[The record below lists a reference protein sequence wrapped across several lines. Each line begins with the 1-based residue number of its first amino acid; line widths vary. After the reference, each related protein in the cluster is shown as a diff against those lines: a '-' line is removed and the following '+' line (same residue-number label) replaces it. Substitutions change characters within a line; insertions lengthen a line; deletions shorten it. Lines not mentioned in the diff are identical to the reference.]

1 MWPFKKQIEQRETQ
15 PFTDAVVAALHA
27 QVSGSANG
35 DPSGLAAL
43 ETCACLYARA
53 FAATKIKGD
62 ERTKVIT
69 PEFMALVG
77 RNLIRRGG
85 SVHVIEV
92 LQGSKL
98 ALLPVGS
105 WDVRG
110 YGPLET
116 GWQYRVDLFGPSG
129 NYTKFIHGAGVVHC
143 RYSIDPARPWF
154 GVSPLGWSRTTA
166 TLIANLE
173 LRLAQE
179 ASAPV
184 GNLLSVPQHDG
195 DNSDDDPLAML
206 KKDLGRLAG
215 GTAFVETVSN
225 AWGEGRAAAPQSD
238 WKQQRLGA
246 DPPIALDALR
256 THSSE
261 AVYSACGVPISLAT
275 DADGTSQR
283 EAYRRFI
290 MLSVEP
296 LLKTVKAE
304 LEVKLETS
312 IEFDLTGLWA
322 HDLQGRA
329 TSFQKLVAGSVSVNE
344 ALVTSGLMADD
355 A

>member
-1 MWPFKKQIEQRETQ
+1 MWPFKKQIEQRETG
-15 PFTDAVVAALHA
+15 PFTDAVISALYA

-53 FAATKIKGD
+53 FAAATIKGD

-69 PEFMALVG
+69 PDFMALVG
-77 RNLIRRGG
+77 RNLIRRGE
-85 SVHVIEV
+85 SVHMIEV
-92 LQGSKL
+92 EDDHII
-98 ALLPVGS
+98 LLPCGS

-110 YGPLET
+110 YGPVET

-129 NYTKFIHGAGVVHC
+129 NYTKFINGSGVIHC
-143 RYSIDPARPWF
+143 RYAIDPARSWY
-154 GVSPLGWSRTTA
+154 GIGPLGWSRTTA

-225 AWGEGRAAAPQSD
+225 AWGEGRAAAPQRD
-238 WKQQRLGA
+238 WKQERLGA
-246 DPPIALDALR
+246 DPPIALDALAER
-256 THSSE
+256 TVRKPYT
-261 AVYSACGVPISLAT
+261 A
-275 DADGTSQR
+275 
-283 EAYRRFI
+283 
-290 MLSVEP
+290 
-296 LLKTVKAE
+296 
-304 LEVKLETS
+304 
-312 IEFDLTGLWA
+312 
-322 HDLQGRA
+322 
-329 TSFQKLVAGSVSVNE
+329 LVACRYPWQQMPTAPAKERPTGDLSCYRSNRY
-344 ALVTSGLMADD
+344 
-355 A
+355 